1 MEEVNKIFETVLEQ
15 DEQILMSFKPNK
27 KRMLLFTFLISKIFL
42 FLLSIFLIVFG
53 AVYYFNGSGSTYEDW
68 VSGVGVSIG
77 FGLLLLLVSV
87 LYTLVPILM
96 YKKTYYI
103 VTNKKIV
110 IRTGIIGIDYK
121 TLDIDFIGSVNVNV
135 NLYDKMMG
143 KNVTGTISFA
153 SSSAP
158 IVNNQYGIGGEVGGV
173 SAKFSRYDCCGC
185 GRRAYHAKHCSFHQN
200 LAGKVGEYD
209 NQTGQ
214 EGKT

>member
-1 MEEVNKIFETVLEQ
+1 MNIVFNNDAFSQTQNAIQIQKILFNLSNENYSDSLSNLKSLGLFEK
-15 DEQILMSFKPNK
+15 KPLHETFLRNIFWAFYLCPK
-27 KRMLLFTFLISKIFL
+27 QHSLLFDMFIWFLTYEDQFDDVKQSTKS

-53 AVYYFNGSGSTYEDW
+53 VVYYFNGSGSTYEDW

-121 TLDIDFIGSVNVNV
+121 TLDIDFIGSVNGGGPKLKNKTSINHNV
-135 NLYDKMMG
+135 HTYCYYL
-143 KNVTGTISFA
+143 
-153 SSSAP
+153 
-158 IVNNQYGIGGEVGGV
+158 
-173 SAKFSRYDCCGC
+173 C
-185 GRRAYHAKHCSFHQN
+185 
-200 LAGKVGEYD
+200 
-209 NQTGQ
+209 
-214 EGKT
+214 